1 MELRYLEIF
10 CKVVEYGSFSKAAE
24 SLYLT
29 QPTVS
34 IHIKALEDE
43 LSTRLLDR
51 LGRKVLPTSAGEIL
65 YGYAKNIVKF
75 KDEAR
80 LALDQFSGRMKGTLA
95 VGAST
100 IPGEYIIPA
109 YLSRFKAL
117 YPEVYPTLKIADT
130 REIHHSVLE
139 GSVDIGI
146 VGSLIKDRNIVT
158 EKFLEDELVLAAPRD
173 FKKDTISRREL
184 SGLPLI
190 LREAGSGSRASLE
203 ESLKKNAVRT
213 DDLNVAGE
221 IGSTQAMIQ
230 AVIAGMGFS
239 FISRLAVKGSAVTG
253 LLKEVRVP
261 GLRIKRHFYIITHRV
276 RFNSPVSRTF
286 VEFLTGKAAKK
297 TDRDTV

>member
-10 CKVVEYGSFSKAAE
+10 CKVVEFGSFSKAAE

-51 LGRKVLPTSAGEIL
+51 LGRKILPTSAGEIL
-65 YGYAKNIVKF
+65 YGYAKNIVKL

-80 LALDQFSGRMKGTLA
+80 RALDQFSGRMKGTLA

-117 YPEVYPTLKIADT
+117 YPEVYPALKIADT

-139 GSVDIGI
+139 GAVDIGV
-146 VGSLIKDRNIVT
+146 VGSGIKDRNIVT
-158 EKFLEDELVLAAPRD
+158 EKFLDDELVLAAPGD
-173 FKKDTISRREL
+173 FKKDSVSRKEL
-184 SGLPLI
+184 SELPLI
-190 LREAGSGSRASLE
+190 LREPGSGSRASLE
-203 ESLKKNAVRT
+203 ESLKKNAVRI

-230 AVIAGMGFS
+230 AVKAGMGFS
-239 FISRLAVKGSAVTG
+239 FISRLAVKDSSVTG
-253 LLKEVRVP
+253 LLKEVRVL

-286 VEFLTGKAAKK
+286 VEFLTGKTAKK
-297 TDRDTV
+297 D